1 MEKRR
6 SHSLQT
12 PSYAQFFG
20 ISCLPC
26 MALNGTQVVP
36 KCTKD
41 ASNIPGWFHPGSV
54 STCWCEIPALE
65 DKLTVDHGL
74 VSFG

>member
-1 MEKRR
+1 
-6 SHSLQT
+6 
-12 PSYAQFFG
+12 
-20 ISCLPC
+20 

-74 VSFG
+74 YLMDIAAKDFKSK